1 MEDTTNNPNRYFV
14 FEEEFRAG
22 AKIKV
27 IGVGGG
33 GCNAVNR
40 MIDAGVEGVEFI
52 AANTDVQALERCLA
66 PIKIQLGA
74 KLTRG
79 LGAGADPEVGRAA
92 ALEDTDRIIE
102 QLEGS
107 DMVFIT
113 AGLGGGTGT
122 GAAPII
128 ASLATELGALTIAV
142 VTKPFLFEGRKRQS
156 QADFGLKELKESVD
170 TVITIP
176 NERLLTAIDPT
187 TPLIKAFTM
196 CDDVLRQAV
205 QGISDVIVVPGLI
218 NLDFADV
225 RAIMSDMGMA
235 LMGIGLGKGENRATE
250 AAKRAIFNP
259 LLEDTSIK
267 GAKGIIMNITGDM
280 TLTMQDVHDA
290 AAVIEEAA
298 DPSANVIWG
307 VVTDNSMEEEIKI
320 TIIAAGFEPG
330 QARSKPGH
338 KLVEETVLAKEEHG
352 GNGSRTTSIL
362 EEPDEVFSELNYQA
376 KQEPELSHCLDVPTY
391 LRRKA

>member
-1 MEDTTNNPNRYFV
+1 
-14 FEEEFRAG
+14 
-22 AKIKV
+22 
-27 IGVGGG
+27 
-33 GCNAVNR
+33 